1 MSKAMG
7 AFAQAGLGD
16 QAALQEFYL
25 STVAGVQHKIHDS
38 LAEAVPAFGSMTEQ
52 VSHLTSEHRVQ

>member
-1 MSKAMG
+1 MMMSKAMG

-16 QAALQEFYL
+16 QAALQEFYH

-38 LAEAVPAFGSMTEQ
+38 LAEAVPAFGSMTE
-52 VSHLTSEHRVQ
+52 